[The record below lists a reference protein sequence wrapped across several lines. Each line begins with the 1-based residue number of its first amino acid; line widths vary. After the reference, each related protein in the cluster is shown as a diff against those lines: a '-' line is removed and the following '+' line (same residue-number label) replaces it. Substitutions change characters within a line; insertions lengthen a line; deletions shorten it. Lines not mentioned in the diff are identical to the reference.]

1 MLYFKIAGPAYGCD
15 DIKAYRCVNLEKF
28 DIGICGSHCV
38 FYLLVGYCIF
48 RLHDIIAISCFDLYN
63 DQFIILSCHN
73 IPFASFGVGS
83 HNHGLPDKLPQQF
96 LRLFLI
102 RCARP
107 YFLSSQ

>member
-28 DIGICGSHCV
+28 DIGICGSHRV

-73 IPFASFGVGS
+73 IQFEMTLSPVSVSDHITTGFQISYRSSFSGFS
-83 HNHGLPDKLPQQF
+83 
-96 LRLFLI
+96 
-102 RCARP
+102 
-107 YFLSSQ
+107 

>member
-63 DQFIILSCHN
+63 DQSLSLAATISN
-73 IPFASFGVGS
+73 S
-83 HNHGLPDKLPQQF
+83 
-96 LRLFLI
+96 R
-102 RCARP
+102 
-107 YFLSSQ
+107 